1 MRAMKLY
8 KPRRATRLF
17 DIKQVSTALY
27 VQEQEVI
34 LAHFA
39 HLLDG
44 KTIELCDFSGW
55 TEGIHRGFV
64 SNALIN
70 KYSIIQGPKV
80 IFVNLVMTTE
90 DEKVLC
96 FLIKVY
102 RRSYM

>member
-1 MRAMKLY
+1 MASQQHKSWRSANKN
-8 KPRRATRLF
+8 PRQIEA
-17 DIKQVSTALY
+17 
-27 VQEQEVI
+27 QEV
-34 LAHFA
+34 
-39 HLLDG
+39 DG
-44 KTIELCDFSGW
+44 KTIEGW

-70 KYSIIQGPKV
+70 NYSIIQGPQV

>member
-1 MRAMKLY
+1 MASQQHKSWRSANKNLSQIE
-8 KPRRATRLF
+8 A
-17 DIKQVSTALY
+17 
-27 VQEQEVI
+27 QEV
-34 LAHFA
+34 
-39 HLLDG
+39 DG
-44 KTIELCDFSGW
+44 KTIEGW

-90 DEKVLC
+90 DEKVIC

>member
-1 MRAMKLY
+1 MASQQHKSWRSANKNLSQIE
-8 KPRRATRLF
+8 A
-17 DIKQVSTALY
+17 
-27 VQEQEVI
+27 QEV
-34 LAHFA
+34 
-39 HLLDG
+39 DG

>member
-1 MRAMKLY
+1 MASQQHKSWRSANKNSS
-8 KPRRATRLF
+8 KIEA
-17 DIKQVSTALY
+17 
-27 VQEQEVI
+27 QEV
-34 LAHFA
+34 
-39 HLLDG
+39 DG
-44 KTIELCDFSGW
+44 KTIEGW

-70 KYSIIQGPKV
+70 YNNYSIIQGPKV

>member
-1 MRAMKLY
+1 MASQQHKSWRSANKNLSQIE
-8 KPRRATRLF
+8 A
-17 DIKQVSTALY
+17 
-27 VQEQEVI
+27 QEV
-34 LAHFA
+34 
-39 HLLDG
+39 DG
-44 KTIELCDFSGW
+44 KTIEGW